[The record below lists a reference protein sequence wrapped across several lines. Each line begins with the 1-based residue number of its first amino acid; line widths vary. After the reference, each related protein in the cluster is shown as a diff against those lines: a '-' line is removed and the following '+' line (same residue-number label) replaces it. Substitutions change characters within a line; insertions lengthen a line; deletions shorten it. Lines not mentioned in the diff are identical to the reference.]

1 MTARRAQGEV
11 STEELVRY
19 LQGEMTRSESEETEK
34 RVADSRRA
42 QERLAELRQMTDALR
57 RPPDWVASADL
68 TAGVASR
75 VREVE
80 PPVARRRPRRAVW
93 LPAGAAAA
101 IAAAAAILF
110 VAAPWRSEGVGPE
123 EPRAKGGGA
132 TDPDRWVGIALA
144 NADGEPIGDTM
155 PRGGLMVS
163 YSNLGPEPYSHLMVL
178 ALDGS
183 GEIRWFYPAW
193 QDEAGNPAAIPIEPG
208 ASEQVLPDLV
218 EHDFMPGGVVVVGLF
233 LRRAVTVR
241 EVEAALAGKAWTA
254 RSRLP
259 FPGSGQHWI
268 AKQVK

>member
-1 MTARRAQGEV
+1 MTARRAQAEV

-57 RPPDWVASADL
+57 RPPDWVASTDL

-75 VREVE
+75 VRQVE
-80 PPVARRRPRRAVW
+80 SSTERRRPRRALW
-93 LPAGAAAA
+93 LSAGAAV
-101 IAAAAAILF
+101 AAAAAILF
-110 VAAPWRSEGVGPE
+110 VAAPWRSEAVQPE
-123 EPRAKGGGA
+123 EPRAKGGAA

-163 YSNLGPEPYSHLMVL
+163 YTNLGPEPYSHLMVF

-183 GEIRWFYPAW
+183 GEIRWLYPAW
-193 QDEAGNPAAIPIEPG
+193 QDEAANPTAIPIEPG
-208 ASEQVLPDLV
+208 ASERVLPDVV
-218 EHDFMPGGVVVVGLF
+218 EHEFMPGGVVVYGLF
-233 LRRAVTVR
+233 LRRAATVR

-254 RSRLP
+254 RNRLP
-259 FPGSGQHWI
+259 FPDSGQHWI
-268 AKQVK
+268 ATMVK